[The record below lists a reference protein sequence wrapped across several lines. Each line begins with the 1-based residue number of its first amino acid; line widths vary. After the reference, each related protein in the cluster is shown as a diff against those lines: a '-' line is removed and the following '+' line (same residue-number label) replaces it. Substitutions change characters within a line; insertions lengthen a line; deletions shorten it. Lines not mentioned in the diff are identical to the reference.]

1 MTNIAGIVYNL
12 VNFITKLSIL
22 IQFIRIFVTHRR
34 DRIYW
39 CIHVLI
45 WVNALFCVA
54 ATIVLIMTCLPRQKI
69 WNPNIK
75 GHCINMPAALT
86 ASAAINVASDVS
98 ILILPIYKVW
108 QLQMSRKKKSK
119 FSSYSARE
127 DCKSRGA
134 PTSSS

>member
-22 IQFIRIFVTHRR
+22 IQFIRIFVTYRR
-34 DRIYW
+34 DRTYW

-69 WNPNIK
+69 
-75 GHCINMPAALT
+75 
-86 ASAAINVASDVS
+86 
-98 ILILPIYKVW
+98 
-108 QLQMSRKKKSK
+108 
-119 FSSYSARE
+119 
-127 DCKSRGA
+127 
-134 PTSSS
+134 